1 MKNAQAAVEFVMT
14 YGIALIV
21 VFGSMVAMQS
31 LGIVDFTI
39 LFKESC
45 AITHDVVCEDLKVT
59 REGNFTIVIRNAL
72 GADMGNILFSIN
84 STKCNQNA
92 MVSTIAKNQRTSINL
107 QCGYSF
113 FENEKFKGDIEVRY
127 TNNKIGQE
135 YVKFG
140 TFSIK
145 VED

>member
-21 VFGSMVAMQS
+21 VFGSIVAMQS
-31 LGIVDFTI
+31 MGILDFTI

-45 AITHDVVCEDLKVT
+45 ARNHDVVCEDLKVT
-59 REGNFTIVIRNAL
+59 REGNFTIVIRNSL
-72 GADMGNILFSIN
+72 GTDMGDVLLSIN
-84 STKCNQNA
+84 STKCSQNA
-92 MVSTIAKNQRTSINL
+92 IVSTIAKNQRASIDL

>member
-31 LGIVDFTI
+31 LGILDFTI

-59 REGNFTIVIRNAL
+59 REGNFTIVIRNSL
-72 GADMGNILFSIN
+72 GTDMGDVLLSIN
-84 STKCNQNA
+84 STKCSQNA
-92 MVSTIAKNQRTSINL
+92 IVSTIAKNQRASIDL